1 LEINMPL
8 LTYSYPD
15 FTTQTVIS
23 STQVNAKYNDIKTLL
38 NTTGLDDTNLQNAGI
53 TRASKLKAG
62 TANYVVINGS
72 DGKMSEEAQLSVT
85 RGGTGLNL
93 ALSSGDAGKVIQV
106 NAGGTAL
113 ELAAAPES
121 PGTKLYIF
129 NRLV

>member
-1 LEINMPL
+1 MPL

-15 FTTQTVIS
+15 FTPNTVILS
-23 STQVNAKYNDIKTLL
+23 AQVNAKYNDIKTLL
-38 NTTGLDDTNLQNAGI
+38 NTTKLDDTNIQDAGL

-72 DGKMSEEAQLSVT
+72 DGKMSEEAQLSAS

-93 ALSSGDAGKVIQV
+93 SFTGNAGQVLQV
-106 NAGGTAL
+106 NAGETAL

-129 NRLV
+129 NRLA